1 MVFWKNFRLSYISG
15 TIWVEYIKYVT
26 FEHFIRWS
34 QSGARNQSW
43 KIHDFVTMHTNNSIF
58 VRFTCKMDDKIYF
71 NYIYFLN
78 LLLFINIFNQQ
89 YFLQATAL
97 GCEPNLMKLFVETHV
112 QSDDRQKR
120 CISSSTV
127 ELNTLWY
134 VGFQL
139 FF

>member
-43 KIHDFVTMHTNNSIF
+43 KIHDFVTMHTSNSIF
-58 VRFTCKMDDKIYF
+58 VRFTCKMDAKIYF

-78 LLLFINIFNQQ
+78 LLYIYIYIYIYNKQHFYLAGYGFWTWAKPDEALCGNACTKWWPPKKGASIHQQ
-89 YFLQATAL
+89 L
-97 GCEPNLMKLFVETHV
+97 
-112 QSDDRQKR
+112 S
-120 CISSSTV
+120 
-127 ELNTLWY
+127 
-134 VGFQL
+134 
-139 FF
+139 

>member
-43 KIHDFVTMHTNNSIF
+43 KIHDFVTMHTSNSIF

-78 LLLFINIFNQQ
+78 LLLYIYIYIYIYIYLTNNIFI
-89 YFLQATAL
+89 LQAT
-97 GCEPNLMKLFVETHV
+97 GFGREPNLMKLFVKTHV
-112 QSDDRQKR
+112 QSDDHQKR
-120 CISSSTV
+120 VHQLSTI
-127 ELNTLWY
+127 ELNTL
-134 VGFQL
+134 
-139 FF
+139 